1 MLVVALEE
9 ERRRRAGP
17 SVSYLEIVVSMVREP
32 RSGQNAPEVGYA
44 VRTITPAG
52 SDRTD
57 WYRMTSHEDTYT
69 MAGPGEPWTD

>member
-1 MLVVALEE
+1 
-9 ERRRRAGP
+9 
-17 SVSYLEIVVSMVREP
+17 MVREP

-69 MAGPGEPWTD
+69 IAGPGEPWTD